1 LGNGISGEWKCCG
14 NWEIHGSPTPQ
25 LHWVPCGWVLQAV
38 WNVLTGIP
46 E

>member
-25 LHWVPCGWVLQAV
+25 LHWVPCGWVFQAV